1 MTIPFQTPQIGT
13 TGVVQ
18 APNPVEQ
25 LVSGFQ
31 VVQLALQKR
40 QELEQARQELA
51 QRREQFELNKKIA
64 GSTLAGMELDQEKK
78 KRDMKAAEDDLAAQS
93 EALRVFTG
101 SIPELGNPQGIGHVI
116 AGIKDPKVAAHFFT
130 LLQAGLTTQNLSAPN
145 QEIRPSP
152 NPTSPSGYE
161 YIGINPRDPTQTV
174 NTGRAAPNPNVPTQ
188 RIPVVTEREKASAAV
203 GAAQANAVVNRLEAS
218 DPGIAARVA
227 KRVAAYRA
235 GLSAVG
241 KRLLGA
247 SPEDI
252 ALAAESQIEQSMSPE
267 ELQFYQASK
276 QWLAS
281 VLPGLSGKQVTAR
294 EYIMQ
299 APPYFSMGATNPQV
313 MTARRKARATRTR
326 GFIFEAGDA
335 MNERL
340 QELPDPQE
348 YGLGT
353 VMLPDST
360 QHVITPGRA
369 RYHPRF
375 RTDTTTVKP

>member
-1 MTIPFQTPQIGT
+1 MTIPIQTPQIGT

-18 APNPVEQ
+18 PGPNLGELIVH
-25 LVSGFQ
+25 
-31 VVQLALQKR
+31 ALQKR
-40 QELEQARQELA
+40 QELEQARQELT

-64 GSTLAGMELDQEKK
+64 GSQLAGAELDQEKK
-78 KRDMKAAEDDLAAQS
+78 KRDFKAQDEDLVAQD
-93 EALRVFTG
+93 EALRIFTG
-101 SIPELGNPQGIGHVI
+101 GLAQANDPQAWGRIVAGVKDPRVATHLMSRLQEMVTLQNAMRPPAPNFQFRETGTSTGGTEIVGFNPQ
-116 AGIKDPKVAAHFFT
+116 
-130 LLQAGLTTQNLSAPN
+130 
-145 QEIRPSP
+145 
-152 NPTSPSGYE
+152 NPTE
-161 YIGINPRDPTQTV
+161 TIG
-174 NTGRAAPNPNVPTQ
+174 TGRAGPPAAETR
-188 RIPVVTEREKASAAV
+188 RIPVVTEREKASAAI
-203 GAAQANAVVNRLEAS
+203 GAAQANAIVNRLEVA

-247 SPEDI
+247 SPEEI
-252 ALAAESQIEQSMSPE
+252 ALEAESQIEQSMSPE

-276 QWLAS
+276 QWLSS

-313 MTARRKARATRTR
+313 AAARRKARATRTK

-340 QELPDPQE
+340 QELVDPQE

-353 VMLPDST
+353 VTLPDST
-360 QHVITPGRA
+360 QVPITAGKA

-375 RTDTTTVKP
+375 RP